1 MTEPDRHTA
10 FLRLRWPLRLT
21 LAGLWAERIVRGF
34 WPLWTV
40 LLVVL
45 AVLAFGGHDSLP
57 VEVVW
62 GGTVLAVLGAA
73 WGLWY
78 AYRHFRKPN
87 RAEALARLDARL
99 PGRPI
104 AALQDTQAIG
114 AGDPASQ
121 AVWAA
126 HLARMAQRAAA
137 AKPVSPD
144 LRLAARDPFA
154 LRYVA
159 LTAFVM
165 ALMFGSLW
173 RVTSA
178 TVILPG
184 GAVAATGPTWEG
196 WAQPPAYTGKPS
208 LYLNEVTQADLSL
221 PVGTRLQF
229 RLYGEVGQLTLNETV
244 SARTDAPPASDAV
257 HDFTVTQ
264 SGNVTVA
271 GDGGQSWEIAV
282 IADAPPTIA
291 PEGEIVR
298 KGTGEFNQGF
308 TVTDDYGITM
318 GQVTIALDLPAVT
331 RRFGLEAEPEAREP
345 VVLDLPMPVTG
356 DRAAFSE
363 TLVDDLSEHP
373 FANLP
378 VTMTFQ
384 ATDAAGQV
392 GAAEP
397 VKVVLPGK
405 RFFDPMAAA
414 LIEMRRDLLWTREN
428 APRAVQI
435 LKAITNRPEA
445 LIRNERAYL
454 RLRVALRR
462 LDADQAALT
471 PEARD
476 EIAAE
481 LWDIA
486 LLVEEGDLASA
497 LDRLRRAQARL
508 DEAIR
513 NGADPEEID
522 RLMAEMQEATQDYI
536 RELAEE
542 QQRNGEDPQTAENFD
557 GPVMSADQL
566 QQMLDELQRLM
577 EEGKTAEAAELMEQ
591 IREFMENM
599 QIVEGQGGQGQ
610 GGPGQQAMRDMQE
623 RLRDQQELSDETFQ
637 DLQGNQDGEANEG
650 QQGQQGQQPG
660 QGQQGQNGQGQQP
673 GQGQGGDQQGGD
685 GQGGRSPYANDQD
698 GDGGAEGRRLDQP
711 GGDGQGEDGQGGRS
725 PYANDED
732 GDGGAEGR
740 RLDQQGGGGG
750 TGPDNRTL
758 AERQR
763 DLQRQLDALG
773 NGQLPGDGTEQGE
786 AGRQALED
794 AARAMDEAERALRD
808 GDLNGALDKQAEAMD
823 AMREG
828 MRQFGEALAQEQRD
842 QQGQPGQPGQ
852 EGQQFG
858 ENGDSGGDQYDPL
871 GRNLAGEYSDGT
883 KLGGTDDVY
892 RRAQDLLEEIRR
904 RSGDQ
909 ERSESERDYLQRL
922 LDLF

>member
-1 MTEPDRHTA
+1 MTDTERHA
-10 FLRLRWPLRLT
+10 AILRLRWPLRLT
-21 LAGLWAERIVRGF
+21 LVGLWAERIVRGF

-40 LLVVL
+40 LLAVL
-45 AVLAFGGHDSLP
+45 AILAFGGHERLP

-62 GGTVLAVLGAA
+62 GGTVLAALGAA
-73 WGLWY
+73 WGIWY
-78 AYRHFRKPN
+78 ALRQFRKPT
-87 RAEALARLDARL
+87 RGEALARLDARL

-114 AGDPASQ
+114 ASDPASQ

-126 HLARMAQRAAA
+126 HLERMAARAAA

-165 ALMFGSLW
+165 ALIFGSLW

-178 TVILPG
+178 TAVLPG

-196 WAQPPAYTGKPS
+196 WAQPPVYTGKPS

-244 SARTDAPPASDAV
+244 SARTEVPPASDTV

-264 SGNVTVA
+264 SGRVTVA
-271 GDGGQSWEIAV
+271 GEGGQSWEIAV
-282 IADAPPTIA
+282 IADTPPTIA

-308 TVTDDYGITM
+308 KVTDDYGITM

-331 RRFGLEAEPEAREP
+331 RAFGLEAEPEAREP
-345 VVLDLPMPVTG
+345 VVLDLPLPVTG
-356 DRAAFSE
+356 DRAEYSE

-392 GAAEP
+392 GEAEP

-428 APRAVQI
+428 APRTVQI

-462 LDADQAALT
+462 LDAEQAGLT
-471 PEARD
+471 AEMRD

-577 EEGKTAEAAELMEQ
+577 EEGKTAEAAELMDQ

-599 QIVEGQGGQGQ
+599 QVVEGGQGGP

-637 DLQGNQDGEANEG
+637 DLQGNQDGQANEG
-650 QQGQQGQQPG
+650 QQPGQQGQQPGQQGQQPG
-660 QGQQGQNGQGQQP
+660 QGQQGQDGQQP
-673 GQGQGGDQQGGD
+673 GQGQQGQD
-685 GQGGRSPYANDQD
+685 GQQPGQGQ
-698 GDGGAEGRRLDQP
+698 QP
-711 GGDGQGEDGQGGRS
+711 GGEQ
-725 PYANDED
+725 
-732 GDGGAEGR
+732 
-740 RLDQQGGGGG
+740 QQGGGGG
-750 TGPDNRTL
+750 TGPDNRSL

-786 AGRQALED
+786 AGRQALDD
-794 AARAMDEAERALRD
+794 AARAMEEAEEALRN
-808 GDLNGALDKQAEAMD
+808 GDLNGALDKQADAME

-828 MRQFGEALAQEQRD
+828 MRQFGEALAEEQRD
-842 QQGQPGQPGQ
+842 QQGQPGQSDQ
-852 EGQQFG
+852 AFG
-858 ENGDSGGDQYDPL
+858 RDDPNSQLDPL
-871 GRNLAGEYSDGT
+871 GRDLGDAARIGSDRNMVQGE
-883 KLGGTDDVY
+883 DVY

-904 RSGDQ
+904 RSGDL
-909 ERSESERDYLQRL
+909 ERPEAERDYLQRL

>member
-1 MTEPDRHTA
+1 MTEQNRQTA
-10 FLRLRWPLRLT
+10 LLRLRVPVRLT
-21 LAGLWAERIVRGF
+21 LAGLWAERITRAF

-40 LLVVL
+40 AMTVI
-45 AVLAFGGHDSLP
+45 AVLAFGVQDRLSI
-57 VEVVW
+57 EVVW
-62 GGTVLAVLGAA
+62 GGMVLALLGVIWAA
-73 WGLWY
+73 WY
-78 AYRHFRKPN
+78 AYRNFAKPT
-87 RAEALARLDARL
+87 EAQAMARLDARL

-126 HLARMAQRAAA
+126 HLDRMAQRAAG

-144 LRLAARDPFA
+144 LRLATRDPYA

-159 LTAFVM
+159 VTAFIM

-178 TVILPG
+178 GVVLPG

-208 LYLNEVTQADLSL
+208 LYLNDVDQAELSL
-221 PVGTRLQF
+221 PAGTRLQF

-244 SARTDAPPASDAV
+244 SARTSDVPPASDAV

-264 SGNVTVA
+264 SGTVA
-271 GDGGQSWEIAV
+271 VAGAGGQSWDIAV
-282 IADAPPTIA
+282 IADAPPTVA
-291 PEGEIVR
+291 PAAEIER
-298 KGTGEFNQGF
+298 KGTGEFTQQF
-308 TVTDDYGITM
+308 TATDDYGITA

-331 RRFGLEAEPEAREP
+331 RRFGLVAEPEVRDA
-345 VVLDLPMPVTG
+345 VILDLPMPVTG
-356 DRAAFSE
+356 DRATFTE
-363 TLVDDLSEHP
+363 TLIDDLSEHP

-378 VTMTFQ
+378 VTMTYQ

-397 VKVVLPGK
+397 IKVILPGK

-414 LIEMRRDLLWTREN
+414 LIEMRRDLLWTRAN
-428 APRAVQI
+428 APTAVQI
-435 LKAITNRPEA
+435 LKAITHRPEE

-462 LDADQAALT
+462 LDADAASLS
-471 PEARD
+471 PETRD

-497 LDRLRRAQARL
+497 LDRLRRAQDRL

-513 NGADPEEID
+513 NGASPEEID
-522 RLMAEMQEATQDYI
+522 RLMTEMQEATKDYI

-557 GPVMSADQL
+557 GPVMSADKL
-566 QQMLDELQRLM
+566 QEMLDELQRLM
-577 EEGKTAEAAELMEQ
+577 EEGKTAEAAELMED

-599 QIVEGQGGQGQ
+599 QIVDGGQGGGQ

-623 RLRDQQELSDETFQ
+623 NLRDQQELSDETFQ
-637 DLQGNQDGEANEG
+637 DLQGNQDGQADEG
-650 QQGQQGQQPG
+650 QGEQGQQGQDGQQGQQPG
-660 QGQQGQNGQGQQP
+660 QQPGQNGEQGGQQPGQQPGQQGEGGQQP
-673 GQGQGGDQQGGD
+673 GQGQGQGDTGTEQGGGQGGD
-685 GQGGRSPYANDQD
+685 RD
-698 GDGGAEGRRLDQP
+698 G
-711 GGDGQGEDGQGGRS
+711 
-725 PYANDED
+725 
-732 GDGGAEGR
+732 
-740 RLDQQGGGGG
+740 
-750 TGPDNRTL
+750 GPDNRSL

-773 NGQLPGDGTEQGE
+773 RGQLPGDGTEQGE
-786 AGRQALED
+786 AGRQALDD
-794 AARAMDEAERALRD
+794 AARAMREAEDALRD
-808 GDLNGALDKQAEAMD
+808 GDLNGALDKQADAME

-828 MRQFGEALAQEQRD
+828 MRQFGEALANEQRE
-842 QQGQPGQPGQ
+842 QQGQPGQSDQ
-852 EGQQFG
+852 AFG
-858 ENGDSGGDQYDPL
+858 RDDPNSQLDPL
-871 GRNLAGEYSDGT
+871 GRDLGDAARIGSDRNMVQGE
-883 KLGGTDDVY
+883 DVY
-892 RRAQDLLEEIRR
+892 RRAQDLLVGGQTGEG
-904 RSGDQ
+904 GDI
-909 ERSESERDYLQRL
+909 DG
-922 LDLF
+922 DLFAEAKRTEMCRGRLARVSSRRVGVTGTKRPSTTPVAVGV

>member
-1 MTEPDRHTA
+1 MTEQDRQTTLLS
-10 FLRLRWPLRLT
+10 LRTPLRLT
-21 LAGLWAERIVRGF
+21 LAGLWAERLTRGF

-40 LLVVL
+40 LLMML
-45 AVLAFGGHDSLP
+45 AVLAFGAQDHLP
-57 VEVVW
+57 IEVVW
-62 GGTVLAVLGAA
+62 GGTVLAAVGLA
-73 WGLWY
+73 WGIWY
-78 AYRHFRKPN
+78 AFRNFRKPT
-87 RAEALARLDARL
+87 EEQALARLDARL

-114 AGDPASQ
+114 SDDPASR
-121 AVWAA
+121 AVWVA
-126 HLARMAQRAAA
+126 HLDRMAQRAAA
-137 AKPVSPD
+137 ARAVSPN
-144 LRLAARDPFA
+144 LRLAAADPYA

-165 ALMFGSLW
+165 ALLFGSLW

-178 TVILPG
+178 TAILPS

-208 LYLNEVTQADLSL
+208 LYLNDVAQTGLSL
-221 PVGTRLQF
+221 PAGTRLQF

-244 SARTDAPPASDAV
+244 SARTEVPPASDAV

-264 SGNVTVA
+264 SGTVTVA
-271 GDGGQSWEIAV
+271 GSGGQSWDIAV
-282 IADAPPTIA
+282 IADAPPAITPA
-291 PEGEIVR
+291 AEIVR
-298 KGTGEFNQGF
+298 KGTGEFTQEF
-308 TVTDDYGITM
+308 TATDDYGITA
-318 GQVTIALDLPAVT
+318 GQVTITLDLPAVT
-331 RRFGLEAEPEAREP
+331 RKFGLAAEPEAHEP
-345 VVLDLPMPVTG
+345 VILDLPMPVTG
-356 DRAAFSE
+356 DRASFTE
-363 TLVDDLSEHP
+363 TLIDDLSEHV

-378 VTMTFQ
+378 VTMTYQ

-414 LIEMRRDLLWTREN
+414 LIEMRRDLLWTRAN
-428 APRAVQI
+428 APAAVQI
-435 LKAITNRPEA
+435 LKAITHRPEE

-462 LDADQAALT
+462 LDAEQAGLS
-471 PEARD
+471 PETRD

-497 LDRLRRAQARL
+497 LDRLRRAQDRL

-513 NGADPEEID
+513 NGASPEEID

-542 QQRNGEDPQTAENFD
+542 QQRSGEDPQTAENLD

-566 QQMLDELQRLM
+566 QQMMDELQRLM

-599 QIVEGQGGQGQ
+599 QVVEGQGGQGQ

-637 DLQGNQDGEANEG
+637 DLQGNQDGQADE
-650 QQGQQGQQPG
+650 GQQPG
-660 QGQQGQNGQGQQP
+660 QQGQRPGQPGQQQGQNGQQGGQEPGQSPGQSPGQQPGQQGRNGDQPGQQP
-673 GQGQGGDQQGGD
+673 GQGQGEEGQEQGGGQGGD
-685 GQGGRSPYANDQD
+685 RD
-698 GDGGAEGRRLDQP
+698 G
-711 GGDGQGEDGQGGRS
+711 
-725 PYANDED
+725 
-732 GDGGAEGR
+732 
-740 RLDQQGGGGG
+740 
-750 TGPDNRTL
+750 GPDNRSL

-773 NGQLPGDGTEQGE
+773 RGQLPGDGTEQGE
-786 AGRQALED
+786 AGRQALDD
-794 AARAMDEAERALRD
+794 AARAMEEAEQALRD
-808 GDLNGALDKQAEAMD
+808 GDLNGALDKQADAME

-828 MRQFGEALAQEQRD
+828 MRQFGEALAEEQRE
-842 QQGQPGQPGQ
+842 QQGQPGQSDQ
-852 EGQQFG
+852 AFG
-858 ENGDSGGDQYDPL
+858 RDDPNSQLDPL
-871 GRNLAGEYSDGT
+871 GRDLGDAARIGSDRNMVQGE
-883 KLGGTDDVY
+883 DVY

-909 ERSESERDYLQRL
+909 ERPEAERDYLQRL